1 MSALL
6 VDMVFVVEM
15 LIFKD
20 LLKGW
25 CWDVCFLSGYSD
37 RDIELRDC
45 WWWLVLVCWDVCFL
59 SGYSDRVVSVGWLA
73 GWLAPERDIELSER
87 LLVVGG
93 SQ

>member
-1 MSALL
+1 ML
-6 VDMVFVVEM
+6 V
-15 LIFKD
+15 
-20 LLKGW
+20 

-73 GWLAPERDIELSER
+73 PERDIELR
-87 LLVVGG
+87 DCWWWVGPSKAKLG
-93 SQ
+93 PVISRKS

>member
-37 RDIELRDC
+37 R
-45 WWWLVLVCWDVCFL
+45 
-59 SGYSDRVVSVGWLA
+59 VVSVGWLA
-73 GWLAPERDIELSER
+73 GWLAPERDIELR
-87 LLVVGG
+87 DCWWWVGPSKAKLG
-93 SQ
+93 CHRS